1 MHKKTTFAAVAL
13 TGATFL
19 ASSAWA
25 SDCGT
30 VSMAEWNWASGEL
43 MANVDAFILEHGYG
57 CDVELV
63 PGATTTTFASMNEK
77 GQPDVAGELWINA
90 VREPLAIAVE
100 EGRLHSVVNGP
111 ITQLGE
117 GWWIPPYT
125 AENHP
130 DLKTVLDILE
140 RPDLFPHPE
149 DSSKGAFVGCPAG
162 WGCQLANANL
172 FRAFEMEDKG
182 WILVDPGSAAGLDGS
197 MAKAVERE
205 ENWFGYY
212 WSPTALI
219 GKYQMHLVPFGVEF
233 AGSENWDNCIVKPEQ
248 DCADPQ
254 PSAWTVSEVHTVV
267 TDDLMQKGGVVV
279 DYLSNRIFPGPIM
292 NSMLVYMGDEQA
304 GGSDAAIEF
313 FIRHEDLWTQW
324 VPADVAEKVKAA
336 L

>member
-1 MHKKTTFAAVAL
+1 
-13 TGATFL
+13 
-19 ASSAWA
+19 
-25 SDCGT
+25 
-30 VSMAEWNWASGEL
+30 MAEWNWASGEL

-130 DLKTVLDILE
+130 ELETVLDILE

-267 TDDLMQKGGVVV
+267 TDDLMQEGGVVV

-304 GGSDAAIEF
+304 GGADAAIEF